1 MAVIHRYMAIP
12 LGCLGLLMVT
22 SLQAQEALPPD
33 TMPAP
38 MTTIRASLDQ
48 DGQNAVDGVNAF
60 SLDLYKREI
69 KPGQNLLLSPASV
82 SVAVGL
88 AYRGAVEQT
97 ADELNR
103 TLHFNAPPAEYLR
116 ADAQLLA
123 AMNFS
128 GPGRELRS
136 ANSVW
141 LQTGMPLKPD
151 FEADIARYAKAGIA
165 RTDFTKD
172 AQASRL
178 TINHW
183 VEQATHDKIR
193 DLLRPD
199 DVTSNTAAVLV
210 NAIYW
215 KGKWWST
222 FDKAQTKV
230 EPFTTADGKKVPTSL
245 MHRTA
250 DFQVLERDGVK
261 AIRLPYR
268 GGEVD
273 MVIFLPNS
281 PGGLIK
287 FEQRLTWPNL
297 KRWLDDLKD
306 RSRETIVTLPKLHL
320 DWRADLKDDL
330 GSMGAP
336 TAFGD
341 DANFSGIATLPYPG
355 GNPEAVG
362 LKIAHVIHQT
372 TIDVEE
378 DGTEAAAATA
388 VVMDMI
394 VTGMRRTSPPPPPF
408 IFRADHPFLF
418 ALVDNR
424 TGMIL
429 FMGRYVTPENTAH

>member
-1 MAVIHRYMAIP
+1 MAVIHRYLGIP
-12 LGCLGLLMVT
+12 LGCLGLLMTT
-22 SLQAQEALPPD
+22 SLQAQEASPPN
-33 TMPAP
+33 TPAP
-38 MTTIRASLDQ
+38 PTTVRASLDQ
-48 DGQNAVDGVNAF
+48 DGHNAVDGVNAF

-88 AYRGAVEQT
+88 AYRGAVGQT

-128 GPGRELRS
+128 GPGYQLQS

-141 LQTGMPLKPD
+141 LRTGMPVKPD
-151 FEADIARYAKAGIA
+151 FEADIARYAKAGFA
-165 RTDFTKD
+165 RTDFGKD
-172 AQASRL
+172 AEASRL
-178 TINHW
+178 TINRW
-183 VEQATHDKIR
+183 VEDATHDKIR
-193 DLLRPD
+193 DLLHPG
-199 DVTSNTAAVLV
+199 DVTSFTAAVLV

-215 KGKWWST
+215 KGKWGRPFAKS
-222 FDKAQTKV
+222 ATKV
-230 EPFTTADGKKVPTSL
+230 EPFTTADGKRVQTSL
-245 MHRTA
+245 MHA
-250 DFQVLERDGVK
+250 EAKFHVLERAGVK
-261 AIRLPYR
+261 GIRLPYQ

-281 PGGLIK
+281 PGGLSK
-287 FEQRLTWPNL
+287 FEQRLTWPDL

-306 RSRETIVTLPKLHL
+306 RSRQTIVTLPKLHL
-320 DWRADLKDDL
+320 DWRSDLKGDL

-341 DANFSGIATLPYPG
+341 EADFSGIATLPYPG
-355 GNPEAVG
+355 GDPNASG

-378 DGTEAAAATA
+378 EGTEAAAATA

-394 VTGMRRTSPPPPPF
+394 VTGRRAGPPPPPPF

-429 FMGRYVTPENTAH
+429 FMGRYVTPESTAP